1 MIISLS
7 AMDKELLLVNMYGP
21 NKDNT
26 HILFFFFLFFFG
38 VSLKLSN
45 ASKIKCCSSSPW
57 ARYRN
62 PPSPPPPPPPPGGFL
77 ETMIFG

>member
-26 HILFFFFLFFFG
+26 HILFFFFFG

-62 PPSPPPPPPPPGGFL
+62 PPSPPPPPPGGFL
-77 ETMIFG
+77 ETMTFG